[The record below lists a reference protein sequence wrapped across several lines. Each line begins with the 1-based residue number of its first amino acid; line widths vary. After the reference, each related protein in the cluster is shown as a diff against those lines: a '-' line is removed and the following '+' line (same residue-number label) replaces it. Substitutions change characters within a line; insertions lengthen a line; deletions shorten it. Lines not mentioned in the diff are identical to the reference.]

1 MAYLFDT
8 DALSEV
14 LRPRPVAAYLEWLRT
29 VPRAEQFTS
38 AVVIGEL
45 YSGAFRS
52 ADSTRHLENIDR
64 RVLPAVSVLP
74 YDLATARIYGDVRAR
89 LEAAGRML
97 ADADLQ
103 IAATALQHELELVT
117 GNLRRFQ
124 RVPGLNINPVLADAR
139 VGRS

>member
-14 LRPRPVAAYLEWLRT
+14 LRPKPAAAYLRWLRT

-52 ADSTRHLENIDR
+52 RDFARHLENIEQ
-64 RVLPAVSVLP
+64 RVRPAISVLP
-74 YDLATARIYGDVRAR
+74 YDAITARIYGRLRAH
-89 LEAAGRML
+89 LEGGGKRL

-103 IAATALQHELELVT
+103 IAATALQHDLELIT
-117 GNLRRFQ
+117 GNLRHFD
-124 RVPGLNINPVLADAR
+124 RVPDLVIGRVLAEAR
-139 VGRS
+139 HDPS